1 MSFLHHAWLERQR
14 GLIDFSIANLG
25 RRRGRNLGLFLAYT
39 LLVFLLASVV
49 LYGDALRREARLL
62 LADAPEL
69 VVQRVT
75 AGRHDLLPADWL

>member
-1 MSFLHHAWLERQR
+1 MSFPHNAWFERQR
-14 GLIDFSIANLG
+14 GLIDFSVADLG
-25 RRRGRNLGLFLAYT
+25 RRRGRDLGLFLAYS

-69 VVQRVT
+69 VVQRLT
-75 AGRHDLLPADWL
+75 GWSA